1 MNRNGTFKMDDF
13 QMNLVSIITPSY
25 NSLKFIA
32 QTIESV
38 ISQTYQNLEM
48 IVIDDNSPDKANEII
63 EEYCKK
69 DSRIK
74 LIKLEKNI
82 GPSNARN
89 KGIEE
94 SRGKYIAFL
103 DSDDIWLPTKL
114 EKQIKFMQ
122 DNDLAVT
129 CSSYHTIDEDGKK
142 INTRVVKESFSYR
155 DMLKS
160 NYIGN
165 LTGIYDC
172 EKLGKIYMDNVGHED
187 YTLWLKVIKKVGKT
201 KAIIEPLAEYRILSN
216 SISANKLKAMLWTWK
231 IYRKNVGLNIF
242 KSSYYFMHYLYNAV
256 SKRI

>member
-74 LIKLEKNI
+74 LIKLEKNV

-129 CSSYHTIDEDGKK
+129 CSSYHTIDEDGK
-142 INTRVVKESFSYR
+142 VR
-155 DMLKS
+155 D
-160 NYIGN
+160 
-165 LTGIYDC
+165 D
-172 EKLGKIYMDNVGHED
+172 
-187 YTLWLKVIKKVGKT
+187 
-201 KAIIEPLAEYRILSN
+201 YRIDYLRSHIEQMHEAVLDGVDLRGYTPWGCIDLVSASTGEMAKRYGFIYVDKDDEGNGTYKRTPKLSFDWYKKFIASN
-216 SISANKLKAMLWTWK
+216 GEE
-231 IYRKNVGLNIF
+231 V
-242 KSSYYFMHYLYNAV
+242 
-256 SKRI
+256 